1 MSNIT
6 SLLSCFQH
14 FIIVIEINTVI
25 NAPNDVER
33 NKEECMFIAQKEN
46 NDDNLLDKVV
56 YSADE
61 AYTFIQ

>member
-14 FIIVIEINTVI
+14 FIIVIEINKVI
-25 NAPNDVER
+25 NVPNDVER
-33 NKEECMFIAQKEN
+33 NKEECMFIAQQEN
-46 NDDNLLDKVV
+46 NDDNLLDNVE

-61 AYTFIQ
+61 A

>member
-25 NAPNDVER
+25 NVPNDVER
-33 NKEECMFIAQKEN
+33 NKEECMFIAQQEN
-46 NDDNLLDKVV
+46 NDDNLLDKVE

-61 AYTFIQ
+61 A